1 MKKFTKKINESV
13 GDKIPT
19 AEEFFDSSNVGI
31 SNTTEYMYCQK
42 DIVKKAIE
50 FAKLH
55 VEAALKDASEKSTVI
70 RDEEFYTIS
79 HIDKN
84 SILNAYPLTNIK

>member
-1 MKKFTKKINESV
+1 MN
-13 GDKIPT
+13 IPT
-19 AEEFFDSSNVGI
+19 AEEIYLKYTQCVMNHG
-31 SNTTEYMYCQK
+31 
-42 DIVKKAIE
+42 DIKTAMIE

-55 VEAALKDASEKSTVI
+55 VQAALKDASEKSTVI

-79 HIDKN
+79 HVNKN

>member
-1 MKKFTKKINESV
+1 MDIT
-13 GDKIPT
+13 T
-19 AEEFFDSSNVGI
+19 AEEFIKNFHRQEGHTFEQTVPQA
-31 SNTTEYMYCQK
+31 M
-42 DIVKKAIE
+42 IE

-55 VEAALKDASEKSTVI
+55 VESALKNASEKSTVI

-79 HIDKN
+79 HVNKN

>member
-1 MKKFTKKINESV
+1 MKKFTNKINESV
-13 GDKIPT
+13 EDKIPT

-55 VEAALKDASEKSTVI
+55 LEAQSAIIKIKHMKLTCFADNKE
-70 RDEEFYTIS
+70 
-79 HIDKN
+79 

>member
-1 MKKFTKKINESV
+1 MKIQ
-13 GDKIPT
+13 T
-19 AEEFFDSSNVGI
+19 AEEFI
-31 SNTTEYMYCQK
+31 
-42 DIVKKAIE
+42 KKNLIDYWEGGKAQYTWADVERAMKE

-55 VEAALKDASEKSTVI
+55 VESALKQASKKATVI

-79 HIDKN
+79 HVNKN

>member
-1 MKKFTKKINESV
+1 MN
-13 GDKIPT
+13 IPT
-19 AEEFFDSSNVGI
+19 AEEFI
-31 SNTTEYMYCQK
+31 
-42 DIVKKAIE
+42 KKNLIDYWEGGKAQYTWEDVERAMKE

-55 VEAALKDASEKSTVI
+55 VEAALQDASEKSTVI

-79 HIDKN
+79 HVNKN

>member
-1 MKKFTKKINESV
+1 MKIQ
-13 GDKIPT
+13 T
-19 AEEFFDSSNVGI
+19 AEEFLSKNIDYVLENDCK
-31 SNTTEYMYCQK
+31 E
-42 DIVKKAIE
+42 DVKTAMIE

-55 VEAALKDASEKSTVI
+55 VESALKNASEKSTVI

-79 HIDKN
+79 HVNKN

>member
-1 MKKFTKKINESV
+1 MKIQ
-13 GDKIPT
+13 T
-19 AEEFFDSSNVGI
+19 AEEFLSKNIDYVLENDCK
-31 SNTTEYMYCQK
+31 E
-42 DIVKKAIE
+42 DVKTAMIE

-55 VEAALKDASEKSTVI
+55 VEYALKNASEKSTVI

-79 HIDKN
+79 HVNKN

>member
-1 MKKFTKKINESV
+1 MKKFTNKINESV
-13 GDKIPT
+13 EDKIPT

-55 VEAALKDASEKSTVI
+55 LEAQSEAIIKIKHMKLTCFE
-70 RDEEFYTIS
+70 DNKE
-79 HIDKN
+79 